1 MNYIKIGSQVS
12 IGDTVVT
19 SNLSQVFP
27 KNLPVGK
34 IKQIININ
42 SGMYYKAEI
51 EPFVNVENLGMVAI
65 LAGGKNE
72 EIRN

>member
-1 MNYIKIGSQVS
+1 MNFIKIGSQVS

-27 KNLPVGK
+27 QNLPVGK
-34 IKQIININ
+34 IKKIINVN

-51 EPFVNVENLGMVAI
+51 EPFINVENLGMVAI
-65 LAGGKNE
+65 LIGE
-72 EIRN
+72 